1 MSIISC
7 VMMGGL
13 GNQLFQ
19 IFTTIAYAIR
29 YKRKIVLP
37 YYEDLAFGTIRPTY
51 WNSFLSPLKNMTT
64 ANHNLNYSNDHL
76 SRLVQYR
83 ECGHHYNQIPSLP
96 NKEFMLFGYFQ
107 SPLYFENEK
116 DTIFSLIRLAESKK
130 NIAIE
135 YPQYVYDNAITIS
148 MHFRIGDYKN
158 LQENHPLMPY
168 EYYYNALMHMLLN
181 LHIDNPIN
189 VLYFCE
195 EDDND
200 IVSSMIQQCSQ
211 EFTGF
216 KFIKVDDSIED
227 WKQMLIMSNCHH
239 HIIANS
245 SFSWWGAYLN
255 NASDK
260 IVCYPSLW
268 FGPALASKNV
278 RDMFPP
284 EWTRIDVLKN

>member
-1 MSIISC
+1 
-7 VMMGGL
+7 
-13 GNQLFQ
+13 
-19 IFTTIAYAIR
+19 
-29 YKRKIVLP
+29 
-37 YYEDLAFGTIRPTY
+37 
-51 WNSFLSPLKNMTT
+51 
-64 ANHNLNYSNDHL
+64 
-76 SRLVQYR
+76 
-83 ECGHHYNQIPSLP
+83 
-96 NKEFMLFGYFQ
+96 
-107 SPLYFENEK
+107 
-116 DTIFSLIRLAESKK
+116 
-130 NIAIE
+130 
-135 YPQYVYDNAITIS
+135 

-189 VLYFCE
+189 VVYFCE

-200 IVSSMIQQCSQ
+200 IVSSMIQQCSK